1 MRNDIEALKQFMF
14 GGGNPSR
21 NYKPQIRKSI
31 ILKREIFAK
40 LRDFREALKGID
52 ENGKPKL
59 SEKDRKVLTDNF
71 FVIRRVKNRETGN
84 KEPMIVKVVL
94 PAQSTVFMGI
104 SRIGKTYLLETV
116 RDYYRYVVDR
126 LNLMILSNNNSREE
140 RRRYWF
146 RKISDALSTYGYWY
160 MTETN
165 VKTAAEDR
173 EIDLLLKKL
182 NERKLIMIDEIFY
195 EANWKFSDSTITAS
209 DIHAGYKTFYDFL
222 SKAVHPRV
230 YIDEYG
236 IEKVLPGVIVIATT
250 NNTPSKYI
258 DKDIVKNRIYEIF
271 QNKIILDGKK

>member
-1 MRNDIEALKQFMF
+1 MRTDNIEELKKFMF
-14 GGGNPSR
+14 GMGDPSR
-21 NYKPQIRKSI
+21 NYKKQINPSI
-31 ILKREIFAK
+31 ILKREILAK
-40 LRDFREALKGID
+40 LRDFRSALKAED
-52 ENGKPKL
+52 ENGKIKL
-59 SEKDRKVLTDNF
+59 SEKDRKILTDNF
-71 FVIRRVKNRETGN
+71 FKMRKVKGEWII
-84 KEPMIVKVVL
+84 MKVVL
-94 PAQSTVFMGI
+94 PEKSTVFMGI

-116 RDYYRYVVDR
+116 KEYYAYVVKR
-126 LNLMILSNNNSREE
+126 LNILIQKSHRIIDEDK
-140 RRRYWF
+140 RRAMF
-146 RKISDALSTYGYWY
+146 RQFSDLISKYGYSY
-160 MTETN
+160 MTETQ
-165 VKTAAEDR
+165 VKDAAMNR
-173 EIDLLLKKL
+173 EINSLLSRLQ
-182 NERKLIMIDEIFY
+182 ERKLIMIDEIFY

>member
-1 MRNDIEALKQFMF
+1 MRTDNIEELKKFMF
-14 GGGNPSR
+14 GMGDPSR
-21 NYKPQIRKSI
+21 NYKKQINPSI
-31 ILKREIFAK
+31 ILKREILAK
-40 LRDFREALKGID
+40 LRDFRSALKAED
-52 ENGKPKL
+52 ENGKIKL
-59 SEKDRKVLTDNF
+59 SEKDRKILTDNF
-71 FVIRRVKNRETGN
+71 FKMRKVKGEWII
-84 KEPMIVKVVL
+84 MKVVL
-94 PAQSTVFMGI
+94 PEKSTVFMGI

-116 RDYYRYVVDR
+116 KEYYAYVVKR
-126 LNLMILSNNNSREE
+126 LNILIQKSHRIIDEDK
-140 RRRYWF
+140 RRARLRQF
-146 RKISDALSTYGYWY
+146 SDLISKYGYSY
-160 MTETN
+160 MTETQ
-165 VKTAAEDR
+165 VKDAAMNR
-173 EIDLLLKKL
+173 EINSLLSRLQ
-182 NERKLIMIDEIFY
+182 ERKLIMIDEIFY

>member
-1 MRNDIEALKQFMF
+1 MRTDNIEELKKFMF
-14 GGGNPSR
+14 GMGDPSR
-21 NYKPQIRKSI
+21 NYKKQINPSI
-31 ILKREIFAK
+31 ILKREILAK
-40 LRDFREALKGID
+40 LRDFRSALKAED
-52 ENGKPKL
+52 ENGKIKL
-59 SEKDRKVLTDNF
+59 SEKDRKILTDNF
-71 FVIRRVKNRETGN
+71 FKMRKVKGEWII
-84 KEPMIVKVVL
+84 MKVVL
-94 PAQSTVFMGI
+94 PEKSTVFMGI

-116 RDYYRYVVDR
+116 KEYYAYVVKR
-126 LNLMILSNNNSREE
+126 LNILIQKSHRIIDEDK
-140 RRRYWF
+140 RRARF
-146 RKISDALSTYGYWY
+146 RQFSDLISKYGYSY
-160 MTETN
+160 MTETQ
-165 VKTAAEDR
+165 VKDAAMNR
-173 EIDLLLKKL
+173 EINSLLSRLQ
-182 NERKLIMIDEIFY
+182 ERKLIMIDEIFY